1 MRIVSGRE
9 AEAMVERLA
18 ARGDQSTSLQA
29 RVRRIVNDVRRG
41 GDGSLRRYAERWDEL
56 KTRQSLRVSDEEMAE
71 AWRRLAP
78 ELRKSLRQAAQNIRR
93 FCEWQKPADRM
104 RTRNG
109 ISLGQIVRPL
119 ESVGCYVPSGR
130 YPLVSTVLMTVI
142 PAQVAGVKNI
152 RVVSPKPSVE
162 VLAATAVLG
171 VREFYRVGGAQ
182 AIAALAYGT
191 NSIARVDKIVG
202 PGNAYVTA
210 AKKLVAF
217 DCAIDFLAGPTE
229 AVILCDRLSDSWGDS
244 WVPEFAAA
252 DLVAQAEHD
261 PGTLTVLITTSRE
274 FAQAVKTIATQLAK
288 NNPIARKSL
297 RARGAALVAA
307 SREQARNW
315 ANRLAPEHITIDEE
329 DLPFIQN
336 AGSVF
341 IGAYSAQ
348 AAGDYATGP
357 NHVLPTSGQA
367 RFRGGLSVMDFVKVI
382 TVQQLSA
389 EGLKRIAPTIE
400 CLAKAEG
407 LAAHAQSVRV
417 RCEHA

>member
-78 ELRKSLRQAAQNIRR
+78 ELHKSLRQAAQNIRR

-104 RTRNG
+104 RARNG
-109 ISLGQIVRPL
+109 ISIGQIVRPL

-130 YPLVSTVLMTVI
+130 HPLVSTVLMTVI

-152 RVVSPKPSVE
+152 RVVSPKPSGE
-162 VLAATAVLG
+162 VLAAAAVLG

-191 NSIARVDKIVG
+191 NTIARVDKIVG

-229 AVILCDRLSDSWGDS
+229 AVILCDSLSSQGDS

-261 PGTLTVLITTSRE
+261 PETLTVLITTSRE

-288 NNPIARKSL
+288 NNPTAWKSL
-297 RARGAALVAA
+297 RVRGAALVAA